1 LQYCLI
7 SFQDIFNLEIK
18 ISFALLSIKR
28 VINNKLIFKLDLNY
42 KMFSKDLFYTIEN
55 LEINIIDK
63 QISNNNINLRK
74 LKKLKIDN

>member
-1 LQYCLI
+1 MQYCLI